1 MLERRSFLKMLL
13 AGGAL
18 TALPYSKVNNVRID
32 EDILFAQLRDNWIS
46 KFSVLPEDFLQTL
59 GEITRDTHK
68 YKAQVTEDFINGDIL
83 DFNGLILSKTESACL
98 SLLSAT

>member
-18 TALPYSKVNNVRID
+18 TVLPYSKVNNVRIH
-32 EDILFAQLRDNWIS
+32 EDILLAQLRDNWIS
-46 KFSVLPEDFLQTL
+46 KFSLLPEGFLQTL
-59 GEITRDTHK
+59 GEITKDTHK
-68 YKAQVTEDFINGDIL
+68 YKAQVTEDFVNGDVL

-98 SLLSAT
+98 SILSAT